1 MQVSWIDADQV
12 TALAEGLRRGTAANS
27 PSPETEI
34 GTAPLID
41 DSTSFVF
48 PDEPEHLP
56 EPMAEVMAE
65 EAPQPVLNDF
75 RARLQAIRDRAIQA
89 GLIPAQMP
97 VIAMPEVE
105 LPPFDP
111 QAGAVPDRL
120 AAFIDWALPALTD
133 SEIFIVDD
141 QGDLHWGSPASSGLV
156 LSAIMAW
163 GAASRM
169 SALAAYE
176 TVEPLRQTLATGRH
190 LAVIP
195 CATRLGIMHV
205 AITSPQLVQERQIT
219 ALRSALVAAMD
230 ADD

>member
-12 TALAEGLRRGTAANS
+12 TALAEGLSWGTAANS
-27 PSPETEI
+27 PSPAAEI
-34 GTAPLID
+34 GTAPLIG
-41 DSTSFVF
+41 DSTSLVF

-56 EPMAEVMAE
+56 ESMAEVMAE
-65 EAPQPVLNDF
+65 DEPQPVLHDF

-97 VIAMPEVE
+97 VIALPEVE

-111 QAGAVPDRL
+111 QAGAVPERL
-120 AAFIDWALPALTD
+120 AAFIDWTLPGLTD

-176 TVEPLRQTLATGRH
+176 TVEPLRQMLASGRH

-205 AITSPQLVQERQIT
+205 AITSLLLVPQQQIT

>member
-12 TALAEGLRRGTAANS
+12 TALAEGLRRGLAINS
-27 PSPETEI
+27 PSPDAET

-41 DSTSFVF
+41 DPTSLVF

-56 EPMAEVMAE
+56 ESMAEVMVAE
-65 EAPQPVLNDF
+65 EHQPVLNDF

-97 VIAMPEVE
+97 VIALPEVE

-111 QAGAVPDRL
+111 QSGEVPHRL
-120 AAFIDWALPALTD
+120 AAFIDWAQPALVD

-195 CATRLGIMHV
+195 CTTRLGIMHV
-205 AITSPQLVQERQIT
+205 AITSPLIVPQRQIT

>member
-1 MQVSWIDADQV
+1 MQVSWIDAHQV
-12 TALAEGLRRGTAANS
+12 TALAEGLRLGPAKSS
-27 PSPETEI
+27 PVPDAEL
-34 GTAPLID
+34 GAAPLID
-41 DSTSFVF
+41 DSTSLVF

-56 EPMAEVMAE
+56 ESMIEVMAE
-65 EAPQPVLNDF
+65 EEHQPVLNDF

-89 GLIPAQMP
+89 GLIAAQMP
-97 VIAMPEVE
+97 VMALAEVE

-111 QAGAVPDRL
+111 QAGAVSERL
-120 AAFIDWALPALTD
+120 AAFIDWAQPALAD

-176 TVEPLRQTLATGRH
+176 TVEPLRQMLATGRH

-205 AITSPQLVQERQIT
+205 AIASAQLVQLKQIT

>member
-12 TALAEGLRRGTAANS
+12 TALAEGLRLGPAKSS
-27 PSPETEI
+27 PVPDAEL
-34 GTAPLID
+34 GAAPLID
-41 DSTSFVF
+41 DSTSLVF

-56 EPMAEVMAE
+56 ESMIEVMAE
-65 EAPQPVLNDF
+65 EEPQPVLNDF

-89 GLIPAQMP
+89 GLIAAQMP
-97 VIAMPEVE
+97 VMALAEVE

-111 QAGAVPDRL
+111 QAGAVPERL
-120 AAFIDWALPALTD
+120 AAFIGWAQPALAD
-133 SEIFIVDD
+133 SEIVIVDD

-176 TVEPLRQTLATGRH
+176 TVEPLRQMLATGRH

-205 AITSPQLVQERQIT
+205 AIASAQLVQLKQIT

>member
-12 TALAEGLRRGTAANS
+12 TALAEGLRQGPAVNS
-27 PSPETEI
+27 PTPAADM

-41 DSTSFVF
+41 DATSFVF
-48 PDEPEHLP
+48 PDAPEDLT
-56 EPMAEVMAE
+56 EPMAEVFVGE
-65 EAPQPVLNDF
+65 EPQPALNDF

-89 GLIPAQMP
+89 GLIPAKMP
-97 VIAMPEVE
+97 VITAPEVE
-105 LPPFDP
+105 LPSFDP
-111 QAGAVPDRL
+111 QAGAIPDRL
-120 AAFIDWALPALTD
+120 AAFIDWAQPALVD

-205 AITSPQLVQERQIT
+205 AITSPQLVPQKQIT
-219 ALRSALVAAMD
+219 ALRSALIAAMD

>member
-12 TALAEGLRRGTAANS
+12 TALAEGLRRGTVANS
-27 PSPETEI
+27 PSPDAEI
-34 GTAPLID
+34 GTTPLID

-89 GLIPAQMP
+89 GLIPAQMT
-97 VIAMPEVE
+97 VITAPEVE
-105 LPPFDP
+105 LPSFDP
-111 QAGAVPDRL
+111 QAGAIPDRL

-141 QGDLHWGSPASSGLV
+141 QGDLQWGSPASSGLV

-176 TVEPLRQTLATGRH
+176 TVEPLRQTLATGRY

>member
-1 MQVSWIDADQV
+1 MQVSWIDVDQV
-12 TALAEGLRRGTAANS
+12 TALAEGLRQATTNKSPAPAA
-27 PSPETEI
+27 EI

-41 DSTSFVF
+41 DSTSYVF
-48 PDEPEHLP
+48 PDESVEFT
-56 EPMAEVMAE
+56 EPMAEVFVE
-65 EAPQPVLNDF
+65 EEPQPALNDF

-89 GLIPAQMP
+89 GLIPAKIP
-97 VIAMPEVE
+97 AITVTEVA

-111 QAGAVPDRL
+111 QAGPVPDRL
-120 AAFIDWALPALTD
+120 AAFIDWAQPALSD

-205 AITSPQLVQERQIT
+205 AITSPQLVPQKQIT

>member
-12 TALAEGLRRGTAANS
+12 TALAEGLRLGPAKSS
-27 PSPETEI
+27 PVPDAEL
-34 GTAPLID
+34 GAAPLID
-41 DSTSFVF
+41 DSTSLVF

-56 EPMAEVMAE
+56 ESMIEVMAE
-65 EAPQPVLNDF
+65 EEPQPVLNDF

-89 GLIPAQMP
+89 GLIAAQMP
-97 VIAMPEVE
+97 VMALAEVE

-111 QAGAVPDRL
+111 QAGAVPERL
-120 AAFIDWALPALTD
+120 AAFIGWAQPALAD

-176 TVEPLRQTLATGRH
+176 TVEPLRQMLATGRH

-205 AITSPQLVQERQIT
+205 AIASAQLVQLKQIT